1 MRCNVN
7 MEAPP
12 QMRFAEVLFDLSLDK
27 GFDYEVPPHLAGK
40 VHPGSRVR
48 VSLRSR
54 EISGYVF
61 RMKSE
66 SAFPGVKPILG
77 LDNEHQQ
84 IPDALLK
91 LGEWI
96 ADYYCAPME
105 HTLRILL
112 PAVVRAGEMNHRQLI
127 FVSLTAKG
135 LMRDD
140 DAKLTE
146 RQLNVLRTL
155 RKEGPMPLNGILDAA
170 QVSSAVVSA
179 LCDKGYLSKEKRV
192 VERSPFMDDVVQM
205 EPHKELTEQQQ
216 TALDVIKPSIKARD
230 AQVILLKGVTASGK
244 TEVYLQAIQY
254 CLDLGLDAIVLVPE
268 ISLTPQTCDRF
279 RRRFGNMVS
288 VMHSSLSDGERFDE
302 WTRINEG
309 RSRIAVGA
317 RSALFAPFR
326 KLGLIVVDEEHEQT
340 YKQDESPRYNARDVA
355 VVRGKMEH
363 ATVLLGSATPSM
375 ESYYN
380 CQRGMYRL
388 VEMPKRMDGML
399 MPSIEL
405 IDMGREAAETGH
417 ADLFSRRLKEQIT
430 NRIYSGEQVMLFLNR
445 RGYATQLICP
455 QCGYVSMCSN
465 CSIAHTYHRKDNL
478 LVCHL
483 CGEEKNAPQHCPQC
497 GSDAIKYTGVGTEK
511 IESIVQGVFPMAR
524 VERMDSDTMSTK
536 DAYRKVL
543 DRFRA
548 GKIDI
553 LIGTQMI
560 AKGLDFPN
568 VTLVGVIQADSS
580 LHIPDFRSGERTF
593 QLITQVAGRAGRGDK
608 PGTVLVQTFTP
619 FHPALQAA
627 REQDYTAFYNEEI
640 ESRRM
645 LDFPPVS
652 HMAIV
657 HFRSTDEE
665 QARQY
670 AEAFAEEV
678 KQQLDSDVKV
688 IGPMPS
694 PIARV
699 KTYYRWQLLL
709 RGGSIRR
716 LVRVLRQHIVGVQ
729 ANKKVE
735 VYADIDP
742 RNLQ

>member
-1 MRCNVN
+1 MQRSDDIS
-7 MEAPP
+7 P

-27 GFDYEVPPHLAGK
+27 GFDYEVPPHLIGK

-48 VSLRSR
+48 VSLRSK
-54 EISGYVF
+54 ELSGYVF

-66 SAFPGVKPILG
+66 SSFPNVKPILG
-77 LDNEHQQ
+77 LDNERQQ
-84 IPDALLK
+84 IPDTLLK

-96 ADYYCAPME
+96 AEYYCCPLE
-105 HTLRILL
+105 HTLRVLL

-155 RKEGPMPLNGILDAA
+155 RQEGPMPLNGILEAA
-170 QVSSAVVSA
+170 NVSSAVVSA

-205 EPHKELTEQQQ
+205 EPHKELTDQQKN
-216 TALDVIKPSIKARD
+216 ALSIIDASLDARD

-244 TEVYLQAIQY
+244 TEVYLQAIQH
-254 CLDLGLDAIVLVPE
+254 CLDLGLEAIVLVPE

-288 VMHSSLSDGERFDE
+288 VLHSSLSDGERFDE

-309 RSRIAVGA
+309 RSKIAVGA

-340 YKQDESPRYNARDVA
+340 YKQDDSPRYNARDVA
-355 VVRGKMEH
+355 VVRGKMER

-380 CQRGMYRL
+380 CQRGMYKL

-405 IDMGREAAETGH
+405 IDMGQEAAEAGH

-483 CGEEKNAPQHCPQC
+483 CGEEKNAPAQCPQC

-511 IESIVQGVFPMAR
+511 IENIVQGVFPMAK
-524 VERMDSDTMSTK
+524 VERMDADTMSTK
-536 DAYRKVL
+536 DAYRRVL
-543 DRFRA
+543 DNFRA
-548 GKIDI
+548 GRIDI

-568 VTLVGVIQADSS
+568 VTLVGVIQADSG

-619 FHPALQAA
+619 YHPALQAA

-665 QARQY
+665 QARLC
-670 AEAFAEEV
+670 AEGFAEEI
-678 KQQLDSDVKV
+678 KPLLDADVKV

-699 KTYYRWQLLL
+699 KTYYRWQFLL
-709 RGGSIRR
+709 RGGSIRKLTR
-716 LVRVLRQHIVGVQ
+716 ILRQHIVGVQ
-729 ANKKVE
+729 LNKNVE